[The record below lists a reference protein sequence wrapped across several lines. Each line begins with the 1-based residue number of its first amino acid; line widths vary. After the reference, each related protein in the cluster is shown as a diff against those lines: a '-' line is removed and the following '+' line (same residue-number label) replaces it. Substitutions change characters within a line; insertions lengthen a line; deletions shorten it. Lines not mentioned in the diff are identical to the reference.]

1 MMVSTSRLSVVIL
14 ALILTVS
21 CASLSAE
28 NLVTV
33 NPDFANGLTGW
44 ELYGKDQAKIRF
56 EQGKG
61 PDGSNCAVVPTG
73 HASIAEGIELK
84 PGRVYELSFMYR
96 RSGPSANGGLS
107 FFFNKLKGIN
117 ANAGVFNL
125 SFPESPGAVP
135 AAKWIEFREAFKTP
149 KMTARGKLILSAN
162 GLGEI
167 WYARVSLVE
176 LKVAPKNRP
185 LIPTTDLS
193 YLPNIRTK
201 SPLYEELLSDAPGN
215 YTVVAWTH
223 NLNMKNLPASMAAK
237 FTEEQWKQEVSK
249 ALQEAGE
256 VGMMY
261 YWLPGHA
268 EEAEEAYPKYGVK
281 FEVNCESSAVRG
293 DAIKRGAEI
302 LNPIASSTTSVDKVV
317 SLVDPVYIESEV
329 NTMKTCAERFKGKP
343 YVFAYLGRDEPS
355 VAIPEGPTSS
365 WGPFGKKC
373 AGEVLSQYGFG
384 KYAMPA
390 PADTEYLAD
399 EKNQPFRWIAYNR
412 WMAEKYAESKKP
424 VYEALK
430 TIEPNAKYSPCDYWF
445 MSGFIPFDFVQMA
458 RYSDIVECDPYA
470 SSGERALGRG
480 LYNHGFGPKFL
491 SDIMGKP
498 IRSIVQAFDYAG
510 YEMTPED
517 LLEWVSQ
524 SMRAGATHISYY
536 QMDNPRYNDPDRWKM
551 MIYIS
556 KVITGMKALKL
567 PTDPEVA
574 ILYSSDTHRSGG
586 ISTKASELYTAY
598 SLLGERAGSWFTF
611 VDDES
616 LERGDKSLSKYR
628 ALYIPLGTYQRE
640 SVVRK
645 IEEFVK
651 NGGTVICGDP
661 TVFSWDINGSDLS
674 AYRERIFGVRTFGP
688 KSCDSMIVGTSPW
701 TGSCAGMKLPVFR
714 PVVRGGWSDDNG
726 WSVKLAKPGVR
737 VLAKFADGAPA
748 VTSVKYG
755 KGEAIY
761 FAANPFVPECL
772 VEGDGW
778 NRLFRA
784 LQEHIGAKTDRPI
797 WRFKLPAPKQ

>member
-1 MMVSTSRLSVVIL
+1 MAISSRWMVIL
-14 ALILTVS
+14 ALTAMCVS
-21 CASLSAE
+21 CAAQNVVS
-28 NLVTV
+28 V

-44 ELYGKDQAKIRF
+44 ELYGKDQAQIRF
-56 EQGKG
+56 EQAKG
-61 PDGSNCAVVPTG
+61 PDGSNCAVIPTG
-73 HASIAEGIELK
+73 HASIAEDLVLK
-84 PGRVYELSFMYR
+84 PNTIYELSFMYR
-96 RSGPSANGGLS
+96 RSGPSANGRLS

-117 ANAGVFNL
+117 ASAGVFNL
-125 SFPESPGAVP
+125 QFPESPGAVP
-135 AAKWIEFREAFKTP
+135 VAKWVEFREAFKTP
-149 KMTARGKLILSAN
+149 KMTARGKLILNAD
-162 GLGEI
+162 GLGEL

-176 LKVAPKNRP
+176 LKRAPKDRP

-201 SPLYEELLSDAPGN
+201 APLYEELLSDAPGN

-223 NLNMKNLPASMAAK
+223 NLNMKNLPASMADR

-256 VGMMY
+256 AHMMY
-261 YWLPGHA
+261 YWLPGHVQ
-268 EEAEEAYPKYGVK
+268 EVEEAYPKYGVK

-302 LNPIASSTTSVDKVV
+302 LNPIASSTTSADKVV
-317 SLVDPVYIESEV
+317 SLVDPIYIESEV
-329 NTMKTCAERFKGKP
+329 NTMKTFAHQFKGKP

-355 VAIPEGPTSS
+355 IAIPEGPTSS

-373 AGEVLSQYGFG
+373 VREVLSQYGFG

-390 PADTEYLAD
+390 PADLEYLAD

-412 WMAEKYAESKKP
+412 WMAQKYAESKKP

-430 TIEPNAKYSPCDYWF
+430 TIEPSAKYSPCDYWF

-536 QMDNPRYNDPDRWKM
+536 QMDNPQYADPERWKM

-556 KVITGMKALKL
+556 KVITGMKALRL

-574 ILYSSDTHRSGG
+574 ILYSSDTHRSQGM
-586 ISTKASELYTAY
+586 STKASELYTAY
-598 SLLGERAGSWFTF
+598 SLLGERVGSWFTF

-616 LERGDKSLSKYR
+616 LDRGEKSLSKYR

-674 AYRERIFGVRTFGP
+674 AYRERIFGVKTLGP
-688 KSCDSMIVGTSPW
+688 KSRGSMIVGKCPW
-701 TGSCAGMKLPVFR
+701 TGSAAGLKLPVFR

-726 WSVKLAKPGVR
+726 WSVKLAKPGVQ

-748 VTSVKYG
+748 ITSVKYG

-784 LQEHIGAKTDRPI
+784 FQEHIGAKTDRPI
-797 WRFKLPAPKQ
+797 WRFKLPAPN